1 MTRDSKHNGVRAL
14 FSFPLE
20 MPPLL
25 PGYRD
30 GVGERFLNF
39 VAKARHGYFFVEKLS
54 SSITA
59 RDIVSLIMAT
69 IIMIGVFISDDFI
82 KALILPYRNEDVNV
96 YSTSVMSGLYILW
109 LLIKLRFRDN
119 FLHFLTTT
127 ALSVL
132 IATFI
137 VFGWLRYSDELVSEI
152 IISGEVLPITRLI
165 MTFSLILDVG
175 RRLINVSDLDKILLT
190 KKKG

>member
-1 MTRDSKHNGVRAL
+1 
-14 FSFPLE
+14 
-20 MPPLL
+20 
-25 PGYRD
+25 
-30 GVGERFLNF
+30 
-39 VAKARHGYFFVEKLS
+39 
-54 SSITA
+54 
-59 RDIVSLIMAT
+59 
-69 IIMIGVFISDDFI
+69 MIGVFISDDFI